1 MDCSLPGFSIHGILQ
16 ARVLEWVAI
25 SFSKGSSQPRD
36 RTQVSHTAG
45 RCCTI
50 WATREA
56 LFQHE
61 IFDIKFYSPQFF
73 IPSVHDAFCFWFQN
87 ATHFCLL
94 FCILASTTFA
104 LVPDPSSHQS
114 SYKNL
119 CLFPCLLPISVW
131 ATFCVEYF
139 HHNSIAYYFKYKSHG
154 TGFSV
159 PHDMFS

>member
-1 MDCSLPGFSIHGILQ
+1 MDCSLPGSSVHGILQ

-36 RTQVSHTAG
+36 RTQVSHIAG

-56 LFQHE
+56 LLQHK
-61 IFDIKFYSPQFF
+61 IFDIKFYSSQFF
-73 IPSVHDAFCFWFQN
+73 ISSVHDVFCFWFQN
-87 ATHFCLL
+87 VTHFCLL
-94 FCILASTTFA
+94 FCILSSTTFI

-119 CLFPCLLPISVW
+119 CLFPRILPISVW
-131 ATFCVEYF
+131 ATFFVECF
-139 HHNSIAYYFKYKSHG
+139 QHNSITYYFKYKSHG

-159 PHDMFS
+159 PHSMFG